1 MWSGPVGDLVAAVLP
16 GRCPGCGA
24 RAEPVCGACAA
35 GLRPPLPAPP
45 PLGVD
50 AWAAAF
56 AYEGVVR
63 ELVARLKYR
72 NARSALPWLA
82 GAAADAALRKLGGGS
97 DAVRRGAAFGD
108 VVTWVPTTALRRRDR
123 GFDHGALLA
132 RAVARRLGLPAR
144 HLVVRLDGSPQTG
157 RAASERRA
165 GPRCVARR
173 PVDGLRAV
181 LVDDVATTG
190 ATLSAA
196 ARALRGA
203 GAAQVVAVTVCRT
216 PPPRR

>member
-1 MWSGPVGDLVAAVLP
+1 M
-16 GRCPGCGA
+16 
-24 RAEPVCGACAA
+24 
-35 GLRPPLPAPP
+35 PAPP

-72 NARSALPWLA
+72 NSRAALPWLA
-82 GAAADAALRKLGGGS
+82 GAAADAALRRFGGGS
-97 DAVRRGAAFGD
+97 DVVRSGATFGD
-108 VVTWVPTTALRRRDR
+108 VVTWVPTTAYRRRDR

-132 RAVARRLGLPAR
+132 RAVARRLDLPAR
-144 HLVVRLDGSPQTG
+144 GLLVRLDASPQTG
-157 RAASERRA
+157 RAASDRRS
-165 GPRCVARR
+165 GPRCRARGTVTGR
-173 PVDGLRAV
+173 RVV